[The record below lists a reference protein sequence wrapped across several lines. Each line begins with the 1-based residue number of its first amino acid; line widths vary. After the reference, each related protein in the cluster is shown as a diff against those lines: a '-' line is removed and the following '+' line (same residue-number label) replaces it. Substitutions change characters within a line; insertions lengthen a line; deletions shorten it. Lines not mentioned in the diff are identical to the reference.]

1 MIALRES
8 IEHWERMAAGD
19 ARPGETPY
27 AQSCALCILF
37 MHGRSQPERCLG
49 CPVCVKTGLRFCH
62 GSPWRE
68 ASKNWPVSMDG
79 PTIGFHAA
87 AEVEVEFLK
96 GILKDLEEGKRK
108 VEKRKARKR
117 T

>member
-1 MIALRES
+1 
-8 IEHWERMAAGD
+8 
-19 ARPGETPY
+19 
-27 AQSCALCILF
+27 
-37 MHGRSQPERCLG
+37 
-49 CPVCVKTGLRFCH
+49 
-62 GSPWRE
+62 
-68 ASKNWPVSMDG
+68 MDG